1 MSIDPRFSVLVDG
14 YTYFECPR
22 WHEDRLWLSDFYTGQ
37 VIRVALDGQ
46 VERMADVPQQ
56 PSGLGW
62 LPDGSSIARSE
73 YLLNR
78 QASPSS
84 VMRRQT

>member
-56 PSGLGW
+56 PSGISTTW
-62 LPDGSSIARSE
+62 WWTRRAAPTWATS
-73 YLLNR
+73 
-78 QASPSS
+78 AS
-84 VMRRQT
+84 T